1 MANNIEKQLK
11 EISERLEQGVK
22 EIFTSE
28 RYTEYLNTMSK
39 FHNYSFNN
47 TLLITMQKP
56 EATLV
61 AGYQAWQKKF
71 NRHVKRGEK
80 GIQIIAPAPIR
91 EKQEIEKIDPVT
103 KEPVI
108 GDDGQPETEIV
119 EMVIPRFRVTTVFD
133 VSQTEGEP
141 IAELKVPELTGSVQF
156 YDTFMQALQNI
167 SPVPIRMM
175 NVEGDAKGYYHQTE
189 KYIAIKED
197 MSNVQTMKTG
207 VHEVSHALLH
217 DREVMDAEGVLK
229 DQTTKEVEAES
240 IAYIVCN
247 HFGLDTSEYSFTYI
261 ASWCESRDM
270 KALKASMD
278 TIRKTSAEIIGNI
291 EEQMH
296 EIELE
301 RPIRE
306 TFHREDVILHLSGSM
321 GSEYS
326 YNLVENMT
334 AEQLQENV
342 REYVTLLE
350 QDEISED
357 EKPLEEFLEDR
368 GATITVLY
376 ASDGVGENYPIDF
389 FDVAYDADTGIDYF
403 SELTPKEQAEMLV
416 EKAEFPRT
424 IFTEEEKA
432 FVTEYAETFPGQ
444 VERLNDLVWDMRE
457 SYDEAGT
464 NLVHEVIQAARAN
477 FPTTELP
484 KERESTMQY
493 AHRLIEAAE
502 TASHENFTES
512 QRNLIVN
519 FAYKMDDRDEVL
531 GLVNRMLTAN
541 RGDRSEVMRS
551 LVHETEAQMDNFPD
565 GRIGFTEMHEAGIR
579 LEHMYPLEKN
589 RAVELYR
596 EGAEVFILHGNP
608 DNPEQAGQILAE
620 TENAILGHDG
630 IFGITETEWEVH
642 KEREAAIARQEK
654 LQQDSAEKIDET
666 LLLHGE
672 SGRFAIY
679 QMDTGGEHTYQ
690 FMGFESAQKLGYSI
704 DGKDY
709 RMVYAA
715 PWTPTITL
723 DDIFERFNINRP
735 NDFHGHSLSVSDVIV
750 INRTAETKAY
760 YVDSFGFEEL
770 PNFVQQRMEIL
781 ENNHTRAYPPV
792 YKGTLAQAME
802 ERDVDAYL
810 DSRKLNID
818 CKKAIEEAI
827 ALKFDGLHLEED
839 AATQVLEQFGEERMT
854 FVMANTL
861 LELSYDGRFSRQNK
875 DWAEHIEIPENINQ
889 GKNLNQD
896 YVIESHPAVL
906 DGFID
911 MARAEIRMQKIE
923 QALDEAEVT
932 ITEDTRGFEADG
944 HAGTWHTVDE
954 RAYAGEKFFFMEHDE
969 YGSDVAGI
977 IVSEHGQLVA
987 EDLWNGYD
995 AGALE
1000 AVSEYL
1006 QENGTTLYDLSE
1018 FPKDSVVT
1026 LRSGQTLTIK
1036 EIQAVQK
1043 DTWEETMAGKN
1054 ESGTDVRFN
1063 FHAVSEVQLPEG
1075 IKLKMPEIHYVDN
1088 FYVMEDVNAEG
1099 VVKVNR
1105 YESLD
1110 EAMQEYLRLP
1120 NHQEKVLGIQNTET
1134 MQESMD
1140 FIRCENGID
1149 RLTHAYEQIGG
1160 WLNPEIYEAVNKM
1173 ENMLDWN
1180 EVQIAYQ
1187 IGKQYF
1193 TIQTAED
1200 GYDYT
1205 FYNEDYQEDDGGI
1218 YDNPTIYVDEAAS
1231 DILEDKGYSL
1241 EDAKVVDYEE
1251 LMADVE
1257 EVQEEQMQRVQLE
1270 KNCPASIF
1278 EGFRREEAMQT
1289 YEGIAMQFTRSK
1301 GYLTIQ
1307 ATEEGYSFI
1316 FYDSN
1321 LHEIQSGDYDN
1332 PDASIQEA
1340 AYEILKNERMDDLE
1354 CVKVDYKEFEEMTI
1368 QHSKELLQEGE
1379 LRATSEIGRD
1389 EVALNGLSRAEVERG
1404 VLYHAQGILED
1415 MGLENE
1421 VELLAARVYGSR
1433 SRQDLYREDSDLD
1446 VVLFYKGD
1454 IREDSFFNALN
1465 ESGIAMAGIQ
1475 VDINPIA
1482 EERITLAEYIKESEK
1497 YLDQQEVKKLAVD
1510 LDNFSYDVDTY
1521 EYNDT
1526 VENRE
1531 EQVEKLTEDILNKKT
1546 EAIKDWLLEVSE
1558 ESDID
1563 SDVITARSLLSRLE
1577 DTERLSIFDK
1587 QPEQEQ
1593 PEVTI
1598 SFYVA
1603 ECMEFPVM
1611 GEYHNNLTLEE
1622 AIKIYES
1629 IPAERLHGIKGI
1641 GFDLQ
1646 DGDEDYSGEYEL
1658 MSADRIR
1665 RDLIDMIP
1673 HYKESPLVQKAI
1685 ADMEKY
1691 LDEKHGRVQ
1700 ETEHTAETVIGSG
1713 QKPFAVAADRRAE
1726 QEPVSV
1732 SQSQSQ
1738 KAEPASR
1745 EKGEVKKSVLQS
1757 LKDFQ
1762 ARAKAQEQN
1771 KTTEKSKTHKK
1782 GEVEL

>member
-80 GIQIIAPAPIR
+80 GIQIIAPTPVR
-91 EKQEIEKIDPVT
+91 EKQEIEKIDPDT
-103 KEPVI
+103 QEPII
-108 GDDGQPETEIV
+108 GEDGQPETEVV
-119 EMVIPRFRVTTVFD
+119 EMIIPRFRVATVFD

-141 IAELKVPELTGSVQF
+141 IAELEVPELTGSVQF

-175 NVEGDAKGYYHQTE
+175 NVEGEAKGYYHQTE

-477 FPTTELP
+477 FPTTKLP

-770 PNFVQQRMEIL
+770 PNFIQQRMEIL

-861 LELSYDGRFSRQNK
+861 RELSYDGRFSRQNK

-911 MARAEIRMQKIE
+911 MARVEIRMQKIE
-923 QALDEAEVT
+923 QAIGENEVT
-932 ITEDTRGFEADG
+932 ITAETRGYEAEE
-944 HAGTWHTVDE
+944 HNGTWHTVDE
-954 RAYAGEKFFFMEHDE
+954 REYAGEKFFLMEHDE
-969 YGSDVAGI
+969 FGSDVAGI
-977 IVSEHGQLVA
+977 IVAENGQLVA
-987 EDLWNGYD
+987 EDLWDGFD

-1018 FPKDSVVT
+1018 FPKDSAVT
-1026 LRSGQTLTIK
+1026 LRSGQILTIE

-1043 DTWEETMAGKN
+1043 DTWEETIVGKN

-1075 IKLKMPEIHYVDN
+1075 IKLKMPEIHYIDN
-1088 FYVMEDVNAEG
+1088 FYVMEDVNSEG

-1160 WLNPEIYEAVNKM
+1160 WLNPEIYDAVNKM

-1187 IGKQYF
+1187 VGKQYF

-1241 EDAKVVDYEE
+1241 EEARVVNYED

-1257 EVQEEQMQRVQLE
+1257 EVQEEQMQRIQLE
-1270 KNCPASIF
+1270 KNCQASIF
-1278 EGFRREEAMQT
+1278 EGFRREEALQT

-1316 FYDSN
+1316 FYDSD
-1321 LHEIQSGDYDN
+1321 LHEIQGGDYDN
-1332 PDASIQEA
+1332 PDVSIQKA
-1340 AYEILKNERMDDLE
+1340 AYEILKSERMDDME
-1354 CVKVDYKEFEEMTI
+1354 CIKVDYKEFEAMTI
-1368 QHSKELLQEGE
+1368 QHSKNLLQAGE

-1421 VELLAARVYGSR
+1421 VELLAARVHGSR
-1433 SRQDLYREDSDLD
+1433 SREELYRDDSDLD
-1446 VVLFYKGD
+1446 VVLSYRGN
-1454 IREDSFFNALN
+1454 IREDSFFNELN
-1465 ESGIAMAGIQ
+1465 AHGMAMAGIK
-1475 VDINPIA
+1475 VDINPIV
-1482 EERITLAEYIKESEK
+1482 EERITLAEYMKESEA
-1497 YLDQQEVKKLAVD
+1497 YLDQKEIEKLAAD
-1510 LDNFSYDVDTY
+1510 LDNFSYEYDTY
-1521 EYNDT
+1521 EYKDT

-1531 EQVEKLTEDILNKKT
+1531 EQVEKITEDILNKKT
-1546 EAIKDWLLEVSE
+1546 GCLKDWLVEVSE

-1577 DTERLSIFDK
+1577 NAETLSIFTR
-1587 QPEQEQ
+1587 QPEQEK
-1593 PEVTI
+1593 PEATI
-1598 SFYVA
+1598 TFYVA

-1629 IPAERLHGIKGI
+1629 IPADRLHGGKGI

-1658 MSADRIR
+1658 MCWDRVDR
-1665 RDLIDMIP
+1665 ELIDMIP

-1685 ADMEKY
+1685 NDMEKY
-1691 LDEKHGRVQ
+1691 LNEKHGKVQ
-1700 ETEHTAETVIGSG
+1700 E
-1713 QKPFAVAADRRAE
+1713 AE
-1726 QEPVSV
+1726 QAVEVKQEVPEAPVKKESVSVEPNQTQKKEPV
-1732 SQSQSQ
+1732 
-1738 KAEPASR
+1738 KG
-1745 EKGEVKKSVLQS
+1745 EKGELKKSVLQS
-1757 LKDFQ
+1757 LKEFQ
-1762 ARAKAQEQN
+1762 ARAKAQEQKN
-1771 KTTEKSKTHKK
+1771 KEAEKPKAHKK
-1782 GEVEL
+1782 GDVEL

>member
-1 MANNIEKQLK
+1 
-11 EISERLEQGVK
+11 
-22 EIFTSE
+22 
-28 RYTEYLNTMSK
+28 
-39 FHNYSFNN
+39 
-47 TLLITMQKP
+47 
-56 EATLV
+56 
-61 AGYQAWQKKF
+61 
-71 NRHVKRGEK
+71 
-80 GIQIIAPAPIR
+80 
-91 EKQEIEKIDPVT
+91 
-103 KEPVI
+103 
-108 GDDGQPETEIV
+108 
-119 EMVIPRFRVTTVFD
+119 
-133 VSQTEGEP
+133 
-141 IAELKVPELTGSVQF
+141 
-156 YDTFMQALQNI
+156 
-167 SPVPIRMM
+167 
-175 NVEGDAKGYYHQTE
+175 
-189 KYIAIKED
+189 
-197 MSNVQTMKTG
+197 
-207 VHEVSHALLH
+207 
-217 DREVMDAEGVLK
+217 
-229 DQTTKEVEAES
+229 
-240 IAYIVCN
+240 
-247 HFGLDTSEYSFTYI
+247 
-261 ASWCESRDM
+261 M
-270 KALKASMD
+270 KALRASMD

-291 EEQMH
+291 ETQMH

-306 TFHREDVILHLSGSM
+306 TFRREDVILHLSGSM

-326 YNLVENMT
+326 YDLVENMT

-342 REYVTLLE
+342 REYVGLLE
-350 QDEISED
+350 QEEISED

-368 GATITVLY
+368 GATITPLY

-389 FDVAYDADTGIDYF
+389 FDVEYDADTGITHF

-416 EKAEFPRT
+416 EKAEFPKT

-444 VERLNDLVWDMRE
+444 VERLKDLVWDMRE

-484 KERESTMQY
+484 EEKESTMQY
-493 AHRLIEAAE
+493 AHRMIEAAE

-512 QRNLIVN
+512 QKNLIVN
-519 FAYKMDDRDEVL
+519 FAYKMDDRNEVL
-531 GLVNRMLTAN
+531 GLVNRMITAN

-551 LVHETEAQMDNFPD
+551 LVHETEAQIDNFPD
-565 GRIGFTEMHEAGIR
+565 GMIGFTEMHEAGIR

-642 KEREAAIARQEK
+642 KEREAVAARLEK
-654 LQQDSAEKIDET
+654 REQDSAEKIDET
-666 LLLHGE
+666 LLLRGE

-690 FMGFESAQKLGYSI
+690 FMGFESAKELGYSI
-704 DGKDY
+704 KGKDY
-709 RMVYAA
+709 KMVYVA
-715 PWTPTITL
+715 PWLPTITL
-723 DDIFERFNINRP
+723 NDIFERFNINRP

-770 PNFVQQRMEIL
+770 PDFVQQRMEML

-818 CKKAIEEAI
+818 CKKAIKEAI

-839 AATQVLEQFGEERMT
+839 AARQVLEQFGEERMT

-861 LELSYDGRFSRQNK
+861 RELSYDGRFSRQNK
-875 DWAEHIEIPENINQ
+875 DWAEHIEVPENISR
-889 GKNLNQD
+889 GRNLNLD

-911 MARAEIRMQKIE
+911 RARAEIRMQRIE
-923 QALDEAEVT
+923 QAIGENEVT
-932 ITEDTRGFEADG
+932 ITTETRGYEAEG
-944 HAGTWHTVDE
+944 HNGTWHTVDE
-954 RAYAGEKFFFMEHDE
+954 KEYAGEKFFLMEHDE
-969 YGSDVAGI
+969 FGSDVAGI
-977 IVSEHGQLVA
+977 IVAENGQLVA
-987 EDLWNGYD
+987 ENLWNGFD

-1006 QENGTTLYDLSE
+1006 QENGTTLYDLTE

-1026 LRSGQTLTIK
+1026 LRSGQLLTIE

-1054 ESGTDVRFN
+1054 ESGTNVRFN

-1099 VVKVNR
+1099 VVKVKR

-1120 NHQEKVLGIQNTET
+1120 NHQKKVLGIQNTET

-1257 EVQEEQMQRVQLE
+1257 EVQEEQMQRIQLE
-1270 KNCPASIF
+1270 KNYPASIF

-1316 FYDSN
+1316 FYDSD

-1340 AYEILKNERMDDLE
+1340 AYEILKSERMDDLE

-1368 QHSKELLQEGE
+1368 QHSKDLLQEGE
-1379 LRATSEIGRD
+1379 LRATSEIGRN
-1389 EVALNGLSRAEVERG
+1389 ELALNSLSRAEVERG
-1404 VLYHAQGILED
+1404 VLYHAQSVLED
-1415 MGLENE
+1415 MGMEQE

-1446 VVLFYKGD
+1446 VVLSYRGN
-1454 IREDSFFNALN
+1454 IREDSFFNELN
-1465 ESGIAMAGIQ
+1465 AHGIAMAGIK

-1482 EERITLAEYIKESEK
+1482 EERITLAEYMKEADV
-1497 YLDQQEVKKLAVD
+1497 YLDQQEIKKLAVD
-1510 LDNFSYDVDTY
+1510 LDNFSYEYDTY
-1521 EYNDT
+1521 EYKDT

-1531 EQVEKLTEDILNKKT
+1531 EQVEKITEDILNKKT
-1546 EAIKDWLLEVSE
+1546 GCLKDWLVEVSE

-1577 DTERLSIFDK
+1577 DAERFSIFDK

-1593 PEVTI
+1593 PEATI

-1685 ADMEKY
+1685 TDMEKY

-1700 ETEHTAETVIGSG
+1700 ETEHAAETAIGSE
-1713 QKPFAVAADRRAE
+1713 QKPSAVAADRRSE

-1732 SQSQSQ
+1732 SQSQPQ
-1738 KAEPASR
+1738 KVELVSR
-1745 EKGEVKKSVLQS
+1745 AKGEVKKSVLQS

-1771 KTTEKSKTHKK
+1771 KATEKSKAHKK

>member
-22 EIFTSE
+22 EIFTSA

-80 GIQIIAPAPIR
+80 GIQIIAPTPVR
-91 EKQEIEKIDPVT
+91 EKQEIEKIDPDT
-103 KEPVI
+103 QEPII
-108 GDDGQPETEIV
+108 GEDGQPETEVV
-119 EMVIPRFRVTTVFD
+119 EMIIPRFRVATVFD

-141 IAELKVPELTGSVQF
+141 IAELEVPELTGSVQF
-156 YDTFMQALQNI
+156 YDTFMQALQSI

-207 VHEVSHALLH
+207 IHEVSHALLH

-247 HFGLDTSEYSFTYI
+247 HFGMDTSEYSFTYI

-296 EIELE
+296 EIEIE

-306 TFHREDVILHLSGSM
+306 TFHREDVILQLSGSM
-321 GSEYS
+321 GSEYA
-326 YNLVENMT
+326 YDLVENMT
-334 AEQLQENV
+334 AEQLRENV
-342 REYVTLLE
+342 MEYVTLLE
-350 QDEISED
+350 QEELSED
-357 EKPLEEFLEDR
+357 EKSLEEFLEDR

-376 ASDGVGENYPIDF
+376 ASDGVGENYPIHF
-389 FDVAYDADTGIDYF
+389 FDVAYDADTGIAYF

-457 SYDEAGT
+457 SYEEAGA

-484 KERESTMQY
+484 EERESTMQY

-579 LEHMYPLEKN
+579 LDHMYPLEKN

-596 EGAEVFILHGNP
+596 EGAEVFILYGNP
-608 DNPEQAGQILAE
+608 DHPERAGQILAE

-642 KEREAAIARQEK
+642 KEREAAAARQEK
-654 LQQDSAEKIDET
+654 LEQDSAEKIDET

-672 SGRFAIY
+672 SRRFAIY
-679 QMDTGGEHTYQ
+679 QMDSGDEHTYQ
-690 FMGFESAQKLGYSI
+690 FMGIESAKSLGYTI

-715 PWTPTITL
+715 PWMPTITL
-723 DDIFERFNINRP
+723 DNIFERFNIDRP
-735 NDFHGHSLSVSDVIV
+735 EDFRGHSLSVSDVIV

-770 PNFVQQRMEIL
+770 PEFVQQRMNML
-781 ENNHTRAYPPV
+781 EHNSVRAYPPV
-792 YKGTLAQAME
+792 YKGTLEQAMG

-810 DSRKLNID
+810 DSRKLNLD

-827 ALKFDGLHLEED
+827 RENFDGLHLKQD
-839 AATQVLEQFGEERMT
+839 AAKEVVERFGEERMN
-854 FVMANTL
+854 FVMANTIR
-861 LELSYDGRFSRQNK
+861 ELSHDGRLSRQNK
-875 DWAEHIEIPENINQ
+875 DWAEHIEVPENISR
-889 GKNLNQD
+889 GRNLNLD

-911 MARAEIRMQKIE
+911 MARAEIRMQRIE
-923 QALDEAEVT
+923 QAIGENEVT
-932 ITEDTRGFEADG
+932 ITAETRGYEAEG
-944 HAGTWHTVDE
+944 HNGTWHTVDE
-954 RAYAGEKFFFMEHDE
+954 KEYAGENFFLMEHDE
-969 YGSDVAGI
+969 FGANVAGI
-977 IVSEHGQLVA
+977 IVAENGQLVA
-987 EDLWNGYD
+987 EDLWNGFD

-1105 YESLD
+1105 YKSLD

-1149 RLTHAYEQIGG
+1149 QLTHAYKQIGG

-1241 EDAKVVDYEE
+1241 ENAKVVDYEN

-1257 EVQEEQMQRVQLE
+1257 EVQEEQMQRIQLE

-1278 EGFRREEAMQT
+1278 EGFRREEALQT
-1289 YEGIAMQFTRSK
+1289 YEGIALQFTRSK

-1316 FYDSN
+1316 FYDSD
-1321 LHEIQSGDYDN
+1321 LHEIQGGDYDN

-1340 AYEILKNERMDDLE
+1340 AYEILKSERMDDME

-1368 QHSKELLQEGE
+1368 QHSKDLLQEGE
-1379 LRATSEIGRD
+1379 LRVTSEIGRN
-1389 EVALNGLSRAEVERG
+1389 ELALNSLSMAEVERG
-1404 VLYHAQGILED
+1404 VLYHAQAVLED
-1415 MGLENE
+1415 MGMEQE

-1446 VVLFYKGD
+1446 VVLSYRGN
-1454 IREDSFFNALN
+1454 IREDSFFNELN
-1465 ESGIAMAGIQ
+1465 AHGIAMAGIK

-1482 EERITLAEYIKESEK
+1482 EERITLAEYMKEADA
-1497 YLDQQEVKKLAVD
+1497 YLDQQEIKKLAVD
-1510 LDNFSYDVDTY
+1510 LDNFSYEYDAY
-1521 EYNDT
+1521 EYKDT

-1531 EQVEKLTEDILNKKT
+1531 EQVEKITEDILNKKT
-1546 EAIKDWLLEVSE
+1546 ECLKDWLVEVSE

-1577 DTERLSIFDK
+1577 DAERFSIFDK

-1593 PEVTI
+1593 PEATI

-1611 GEYHNNLTLEE
+1611 GEYHNHLTLEE

-1629 IPAERLHGIKGI
+1629 IPSERLHGIKGI

-1646 DGDEDYSGEYEL
+1646 DGDEDYSGEYGL
-1658 MSADRIR
+1658 MSGDRID

-1685 ADMEKY
+1685 NDMEKY
-1691 LDEKHGRVQ
+1691 LNEKHGKVQ
-1700 ETEHTAETVIGSG
+1700 E
-1713 QKPFAVAADRRAE
+1713 AE
-1726 QEPVSV
+1726 QTVEVKQEVSETPVKKESISVEPNRE
-1732 SQSQSQ
+1732 QN
-1738 KAEPASR
+1738 KELAKG
-1745 EKGEVKKSVLQS
+1745 EKGELKKSVLQS
-1757 LKDFQ
+1757 LKEFQ
-1762 ARAKAQEQN
+1762 ARAKAQEQ
-1771 KTTEKSKTHKK
+1771 KEMATGKSKARKK
-1782 GEVEL
+1782 GDVEI

>member
-1 MANNIEKQLK
+1 MANNNIEKQLK

-28 RYTEYLNTMSK
+28 RYTEYLDTMSK

-108 GDDGQPETEIV
+108 GEDGQPETEIV
-119 EMVIPRFRVTTVFD
+119 EMVIPRFRVITVFD

-141 IAELKVPELTGSVQF
+141 IADLDVPELTGSVQF

-175 NVEGDAKGYYHQTE
+175 NVEGEAKGYYHQTE
-189 KYIAIKED
+189 KYIAIQED

-229 DQTTKEVEAES
+229 DRTTKEVEAES

-261 ASWCESRDM
+261 ASWCESKDM
-270 KALKASMD
+270 KALRASMD

-291 EEQMH
+291 ETQMH

-326 YNLVENMT
+326 YDLVENMT
-334 AEQLQENV
+334 VEQLQENI
-342 REYVTLLE
+342 REYVSLLE
-350 QDEISED
+350 QEEISED
-357 EKPLEEFLEDR
+357 GKSLEEFLEDR
-368 GATITVLY
+368 GATITPLY

-389 FDVAYDADTGIDYF
+389 FDVEYDADTGITYF

-416 EKAEFPRT
+416 EKAEFPRM

-477 FPTTELP
+477 FPTTELSEE
-484 KERESTMQY
+484 KESTMQY
-493 AHRLIEAAE
+493 AHRMIEAAE

-519 FAYKMDDRDEVL
+519 FAYKMDDRNEVL
-531 GLVNRMLTAN
+531 GLVNRMITAN

-551 LVHETEAQMDNFPD
+551 LVHETEAQIDNFPD
-565 GRIGFTEMHEAGIR
+565 GMIGFTEMHEAGIR

-608 DNPEQAGQILAE
+608 DYPEQAEQILAE

-642 KEREAAIARQEK
+642 KEREATAARQEK
-654 LQQDSAEKIDET
+654 WELDSTEKINET
-666 LLLHGE
+666 LLFHGE

-690 FMGFESAQKLGYSI
+690 FMGFESAQELGYTI
-704 DGKDY
+704 EGKDY
-709 RMVYAA
+709 KMVYTGSWV
-715 PWTPTITL
+715 PMITL
-723 DDIFERFNINRP
+723 DNIFERFNIDRP
-735 NDFHGHSLSVSDVIV
+735 DDFHGHSLSVSDVV
-750 INRTAETKAY
+750 VTKQAEEIKAY
-760 YVDSFGFEEL
+760 YVDSFGFQEL
-770 PNFVQQRMEIL
+770 PDFVQQRMEIL
-781 ENNHTRAYPPV
+781 ENNHIRAYPPV
-792 YKGTLAQAME
+792 YKGAFTQASAE
-802 ERDVDAYL
+802 NNLDAYI
-810 DSRKLNID
+810 DSRKLNMD

-827 ALKFDGLHLEED
+827 ARNFDGMHLKED
-839 AATQVLEQFGEERMT
+839 AAKEVLERFGEERMT
-854 FVMANTL
+854 VVMANTL
-861 LELSYDGRFSRQNK
+861 QKFSYDGRFSRQNR
-875 DWAEHIEIPENINQ
+875 DWAEQIELPKSMNMARNMNQ
-889 GKNLNQD
+889 K

-906 DGFID
+906 NGFID
-911 MARAEIRMQKIE
+911 IARAEIRMQKIE

-932 ITEDTRGFEADG
+932 ITADTRGFEADG
-944 HAGTWHTVDE
+944 HDGTWHTVDE
-954 RAYAGEKFFFMEHDE
+954 KEYAGEKFFFMEHDE

-1000 AVSEYL
+1000 AISEYL
-1006 QENGTTLYDLSE
+1006 QEKGI
-1018 FPKDSVVT
+1018 SV
-1026 LRSGQTLTIK
+1026 
-1036 EIQAVQK
+1036 
-1043 DTWEETMAGKN
+1043 EE
-1054 ESGTDVRFN
+1054 
-1063 FHAVSEVQLPEG
+1063 L
-1075 IKLKMPEIHYVDN
+1075 MPELEPDELAYKID
-1088 FYVMEDVNAEG
+1088 D
-1099 VVKVNR
+1099 R
-1105 YESLD
+1105 YF
-1110 EAMQEYLRLP
+1110 A
-1120 NHQEKVLGIQNTET
+1120 IQRTE
-1134 MQESMD
+1134 E
-1140 FIRCENGID
+1140 
-1149 RLTHAYEQIGG
+1149 
-1160 WLNPEIYEAVNKM
+1160 
-1173 ENMLDWN
+1173 
-1180 EVQIAYQ
+1180 
-1187 IGKQYF
+1187 
-1193 TIQTAED
+1193 

-1205 FYNEDYQEDDGGI
+1205 FYALDYDEIDGGA
-1218 YDNPTIYVDEAAS
+1218 YNNPDISMRQAME
-1231 DILEDKGYSL
+1231 DILEDEDMSL
-1241 EDAKVVDYEE
+1241 ENAVPVDYED
-1251 LMADVE
+1251 LMAEVE
-1257 EVQEEQMQRVQLE
+1257 EAGERQMQLAQLL
-1270 KNCPASIF
+1270 KNCPPSIF
-1278 EGFRREEAMQT
+1278 EDYDRERAVDT
-1289 YEGIAMQFTRSK
+1289 CEGIAMQFTKSK
-1301 GYLTIQ
+1301 GYLTVQ
-1307 ATEEGYSFI
+1307 ATEEGYFYI
-1316 FYDSN
+1316 FYDSD
-1321 LHEIQSGDYDN
+1321 LHEIHSNDYDD
-1332 PDASIQEA
+1332 PKVSVQKAT
-1340 AYEILKNERMDDLE
+1340 YEILKSERMDDME
-1354 CVKVDYKEFEEMTI
+1354 CIKVDYKEFEAMTI
-1368 QHSKELLQEGE
+1368 QHSKDLLQAGE

-1421 VELLAARVYGSR
+1421 VELLAARVHGSR
-1433 SRQDLYREDSDLD
+1433 SREELYRDDSDLD
-1446 VVLFYKGD
+1446 VVLSYRGN
-1454 IREDSFFNALN
+1454 IREDSFFNELN
-1465 ESGIAMAGIQ
+1465 AHGMAMAGIK

-1482 EERITLAEYIKESEK
+1482 EERITLAEYMKESEA
-1497 YLDQQEVKKLAVD
+1497 YLDQKEIEKLAVD
-1510 LDNFSYDVDTY
+1510 LDNFSYEYDPY
-1521 EYNDT
+1521 EYKDT
-1526 VENRE
+1526 VEDRE
-1531 EQVEKLTEDILNKKT
+1531 EQVGKITEDILNQKT
-1546 EAIKDWLLEVSE
+1546 ECLKDWLVEVSE

-1577 DTERLSIFDK
+1577 NAETLSIFTR

-1593 PEVTI
+1593 PEATI
-1598 SFYVA
+1598 TFYVA

-1629 IPAERLHGIKGI
+1629 IPAERMHGGKGI

-1658 MSADRIR
+1658 MCWDRVDR
-1665 RDLIDMIP
+1665 ELIDMIP
-1673 HYKESPLVQKAI
+1673 HYRESPLVQKAI
-1685 ADMEKY
+1685 NDMEKY
-1691 LDEKHGRVQ
+1691 LNEKHGKVQ
-1700 ETEHTAETVIGSG
+1700 E
-1713 QKPFAVAADRRAE
+1713 AE
-1726 QEPVSV
+1726 QTVEVKQEVSEVTVKKESVSV
-1732 SQSQSQ
+1732 EPNQTQ
-1738 KAEPASR
+1738 KKEPAKG

-1762 ARAKAQEQN
+1762 ARAKAQEQKN
-1771 KTTEKSKTHKK
+1771 KEAEKSKAHKK
-1782 GEVEL
+1782 GDVEL

>member
-1 MANNIEKQLK
+1 MENN
-11 EISERLEQGVK
+11 
-22 EIFTSE
+22 
-28 RYTEYLNTMSK
+28 
-39 FHNYSFNN
+39 
-47 TLLITMQKP
+47 
-56 EATLV
+56 
-61 AGYQAWQKKF
+61 
-71 NRHVKRGEK
+71 
-80 GIQIIAPAPIR
+80 
-91 EKQEIEKIDPVT
+91 
-103 KEPVI
+103 
-108 GDDGQPETEIV
+108 
-119 EMVIPRFRVTTVFD
+119 
-133 VSQTEGEP
+133 
-141 IAELKVPELTGSVQF
+141 
-156 YDTFMQALQNI
+156 
-167 SPVPIRMM
+167 
-175 NVEGDAKGYYHQTE
+175 
-189 KYIAIKED
+189 
-197 MSNVQTMKTG
+197 
-207 VHEVSHALLH
+207 
-217 DREVMDAEGVLK
+217 LK
-229 DQTTKEVEAES
+229 DQHYKNMGIMLQMDTLAFEAES

-444 VERLNDLVWDMRE
+444 IERLNDLVWDMRE

-519 FAYKMDDRDEVL
+519 FAYRMDDRDEVL

-802 ERDVDAYL
+802 EWDVDAYL

-861 LELSYDGRFSRQNK
+861 RELSYDGRFSRQNK

-1140 FIRCENGID
+1140 FIRCKNGID
-1149 RLTHAYEQIGG
+1149 QLTHAYEQIGG
-1160 WLNPEIYEAVNKM
+1160 WLNLEIYEAVNKM

-1187 IGKQYF
+1187 VGKQYF

-1316 FYDSN
+1316 FYDSD

-1421 VELLAARVYGSR
+1421 VELLAARVHGSR
-1433 SRQDLYREDSDLD
+1433 SREELYRDDSDLD
-1446 VVLFYKGD
+1446 VVISYRGN
-1454 IREDSFFNALN
+1454 IREDSFFNELN
-1465 ESGIAMAGIQ
+1465 AHGIAMAGIK

-1482 EERITLAEYIKESEK
+1482 EERITLAEYMKESEA
-1497 YLDQQEVKKLAVD
+1497 YLDQKEIEKLAVD
-1510 LDNFSYDVDTY
+1510 LDNFSYEYDTY
-1521 EYNDT
+1521 EYKDT

-1531 EQVEKLTEDILNKKT
+1531 EQVEKITEDILNKKT
-1546 EAIKDWLLEVSE
+1546 GCLKDWLVEVSE

-1577 DTERLSIFDK
+1577 NTENFSIFTR

-1593 PEVTI
+1593 PEATI
-1598 SFYVA
+1598 TFYVA

-1629 IPAERLHGIKGI
+1629 IPAERMHGIKGI

-1646 DGDEDYSGEYEL
+1646 DGDEDYSGEYGL
-1658 MSADRIR
+1658 MSGDRIDK
-1665 RDLIDMIP
+1665 DLIDMIP

-1685 ADMEKY
+1685 NDMEKY
-1691 LDEKHGRVQ
+1691 LNEKHGKVQ
-1700 ETEHTAETVIGSG
+1700 E
-1713 QKPFAVAADRRAE
+1713 AE
-1726 QEPVSV
+1726 QTVEVKQEVSETPVKKESVSV
-1732 SQSQSQ
+1732 EPNREQN
-1738 KAEPASR
+1738 KEPAKGG
-1745 EKGEVKKSVLQS
+1745 KGELKKSVLQS
-1757 LKDFQ
+1757 LKEFQ
-1762 ARAKAQEQN
+1762 ARAKAQEQ
-1771 KTTEKSKTHKK
+1771 KEMATEKSKAHEK
-1782 GEVEL
+1782 GDVEL

>member
-11 EISERLEQGVK
+11 EISERMEQGVK

-141 IAELKVPELTGSVQF
+141 IVELEVPELTGSVQF
-156 YDTFMQALQNI
+156 YDTFMEALQNI

-175 NVEGDAKGYYHQTE
+175 EIEGEAKGYYHQTE
-189 KYIAIKED
+189 KYIAIQED
-197 MSNVQTMKTG
+197 MSNLQTMKTG

-217 DREVMDAEGVLK
+217 DREVMDAEGILK
-229 DQTTKEVEAES
+229 DRTTKEVEAES

-261 ASWCESRDM
+261 ASWCESKDM
-270 KALKASMD
+270 KALRASMD
-278 TIRKTSAEIIGNI
+278 TIRKTSAEVIENI
-291 EEQMH
+291 ETQMH
-296 EIELE
+296 ELEME
-301 RPIRE
+301 RPVRD
-306 TFHREDVILHLSGSM
+306 TFHKEDLILHLSGSM
-321 GSEYS
+321 GSEFTYD
-326 YNLVENMT
+326 LIENMSR
-334 AEQLQENV
+334 EQLEQNV
-342 REYVTLLE
+342 GEYVRLLE
-350 QDEISED
+350 SGEIEEN
-357 EKPLEEFLEDR
+357 EKPLESFLEEK
-368 GATITVLY
+368 GAAVTPLY
-376 ASDGVGENYPIDF
+376 DSSGHGENYPIDF
-389 FDVAYDADTGIDYF
+389 YDVEYDADTGVTYF
-403 SELTPKEQAEMLV
+403 SDLSPKDQAEMLV
-416 EKAEFPRT
+416 HKAEFPRN
-424 IFTEEEKA
+424 IFSENEKA
-432 FVTEYAETFPGQ
+432 FVNEYAETFPGQ

-457 SYDEAGT
+457 SYDEAGSK
-464 NLVHEVIQAARAN
+464 LVYEVIQAARAN
-477 FPTTELP
+477 FPAKESEITE
-484 KERESTMQY
+484 ETAMQY
-493 AHRLIEAAE
+493 AHRLIETAEAAN
-502 TASHENFTES
+502 TGDFTDS

-519 FAYKMDDRDEVL
+519 FAYKMDDKDEVL
-531 GLVNRMLTAN
+531 GLVNRMMTAI
-541 RGDRSEVMRS
+541 RRPGSEYTRS
-551 LVHETEAQMDNFPD
+551 LMNEIQAQIDNFPD
-565 GRIGFTEMHEAGIR
+565 GMIGFTEMHEAGIQ
-579 LEHMYPLEKN
+579 LDHMLPLTKD
-589 RAVELYR
+589 RAYELYR
-596 EGAEVFILHGNP
+596 GGAEIYILHGNP
-608 DNPEQAGQILAE
+608 ENPQRAEQMLVE
-620 TENAILGHDG
+620 TESEILGYDG
-630 IFGITETEWEVH
+630 IFGITETEWEVQ
-642 KEREAAIARQEK
+642 KEREISATKQEA
-654 LQQDSAEKIDET
+654 LEQQSAEKIDET

-679 QMDTGGEHTYQ
+679 QMDTGDEHTYQ
-690 FMGFESAQKLGYSI
+690 FMGMESAKSLGYTI

-715 PWTPTITL
+715 PWMPTITL
-723 DDIFERFNINRP
+723 DNIFERFNIDRP
-735 NDFHGHSLSVSDVIV
+735 EDFRGHSLSVSDVIV
-750 INRTAETKAY
+750 INRGAEITAY
-760 YVDSFGFEEL
+760 YVDSFGFQEL
-770 PNFVQQRMEIL
+770 PEFVQQRMNML
-781 ENNHTRAYPPV
+781 EHNSVRAYPPV
-792 YKGTLAQAME
+792 YKGTLEQAMG

-810 DSRKLNID
+810 DSRKLNLD

-827 ALKFDGLHLEED
+827 RENFDGLHLKQD
-839 AATQVLEQFGEERMT
+839 AAKEVVERFGEERMN
-854 FVMANTL
+854 FVMANTIR
-861 LELSYDGRFSRQNK
+861 ELSYDGRFSRQNR
-875 DWAEHIEIPENINQ
+875 DWAEHIEVPENISR
-889 GKNLNQD
+889 GRNLNLD

-911 MARAEIRMQKIE
+911 MARAEIRMQRIE
-923 QALDEAEVT
+923 QAIGENEVT
-932 ITEDTRGFEADG
+932 ITTETRGYEAEG
-944 HAGTWHTVDE
+944 HNGTWHTVDE
-954 RAYAGEKFFFMEHDE
+954 KEYAGEKFFLMEHDE
-969 YGSDVAGI
+969 FGSDVAGI
-977 IVSEHGQLVA
+977 IVAENGQLVA
-987 EDLWNGYD
+987 EDLWNGFD

-1006 QENGTTLYDLSE
+1006 QEKGI
-1018 FPKDSVVT
+1018 SVEN
-1026 LRSGQTLTIK
+1026 LI
-1036 EIQAVQK
+1036 
-1043 DTWEETMAGKN
+1043 
-1054 ESGTDVRFN
+1054 
-1063 FHAVSEVQLPEG
+1063 
-1075 IKLKMPEIHYVDN
+1075 PEIEPNELAYKIDDKYFAIQKVD
-1088 FYVMEDVNAEG
+1088 E
-1099 VVKVNR
+1099 
-1105 YESLD
+1105 
-1110 EAMQEYLRLP
+1110 
-1120 NHQEKVLGIQNTET
+1120 
-1134 MQESMD
+1134 
-1140 FIRCENGID
+1140 
-1149 RLTHAYEQIGG
+1149 
-1160 WLNPEIYEAVNKM
+1160 
-1173 ENMLDWN
+1173 
-1180 EVQIAYQ
+1180 
-1187 IGKQYF
+1187 
-1193 TIQTAED
+1193 

-1205 FYNEDYQEDDGGI
+1205 FYTLDFDEIDGGV
-1218 YDNPTIYVDEAAS
+1218 YDNPDISMQQAVEE
-1231 DILEDKGYSL
+1231 ILEEEDISL
-1241 EDAKVVDYEE
+1241 ENAVPFDYED

-1257 EVQEEQMQRVQLE
+1257 EVQEEQMQRMQLE
-1270 KNCPASIF
+1270 KNCPANIF
-1278 EGFRREEAMQT
+1278 EGLHREEALQT

-1316 FYDSN
+1316 FYDSD
-1321 LHEIQSGDYDN
+1321 LHEIQGGDYDN

-1340 AYEILKNERMDDLE
+1340 AYEILKSERMDDME

-1368 QHSKELLQEGE
+1368 QHSKDLLQEGE
-1379 LRATSEIGRD
+1379 LRATSEIGRN
-1389 EVALNGLSRAEVERG
+1389 ELALNSLSRAEVERG
-1404 VLYHAQGILED
+1404 VLYHAQAILED
-1415 MGLENE
+1415 MGMEQE

-1446 VVLFYKGD
+1446 VVLSYKGD

-1465 ESGIAMAGIQ
+1465 ESGIVMAGIR

-1497 YLDQQEVKKLAVD
+1497 YLDQQEIKKLAAD
-1510 LDNFSYDVDTY
+1510 LDGFAYEYDTY
-1521 EYNDT
+1521 EYKDT

-1531 EQVEKLTEDILNKKT
+1531 EQVERLTEDIQNKKT
-1546 EAIKDWLLEVSE
+1546 DSIKDWLLGVSE

-1563 SDVITARSLLSRLE
+1563 SNVITARSLLSRLE

-1593 PEVTI
+1593 QEATI

-1622 AIKIYES
+1622 AIKIYEG
-1629 IPAERLHGIKGI
+1629 IPAERMHGIKGI

-1658 MSADRIR
+1658 MSADRID

-1673 HYKESPLVQKAI
+1673 YYKESPLVQKAI

-1713 QKPFAVAADRRAE
+1713 QKTSEVSTGRISE
-1726 QEPVSV
+1726 QEPASV
-1732 SQSQSQ
+1732 NQSQPQ

-1745 EKGEVKKSVLQS
+1745 AKGEVKKSVLQS

-1762 ARAKAQEQN
+1762 ARSKAQEQN

>member
-108 GDDGQPETEIV
+108 GEDGQPETEIV

-141 IAELKVPELTGSVQF
+141 IADLDVPELTGSVQF

-175 NVEGDAKGYYHQTE
+175 NVEGEAKGYYHQTE
-189 KYIAIKED
+189 KYIAIQEE

-229 DQTTKEVEAES
+229 DRTTKEVEAES

-261 ASWCESRDM
+261 ASWCESKDM
-270 KALKASMD
+270 KALRVSMD

-291 EEQMH
+291 ETQMH

-306 TFHREDVILHLSGSM
+306 AFRREDVILHLSGSM

-326 YNLVENMT
+326 YDLVENMT

-342 REYVTLLE
+342 REYVRLLE
-350 QDEISED
+350 QEEISED

-368 GATITVLY
+368 GAVITPLY

-389 FDVAYDADTGIDYF
+389 FDVEYDADTGITYF

-477 FPTTELP
+477 FPTPELP
-484 KERESTMQY
+484 EEKESTMQY
-493 AHRLIEAAE
+493 AHRMIEAAE

-531 GLVNRMLTAN
+531 GLVNRMITAN

-551 LVHETEAQMDNFPD
+551 LVHETEAQIDNFPD
-565 GRIGFTEMHEAGIR
+565 GMIGFTEMHEAGIR

-608 DNPEQAGQILAE
+608 DNPGQAGRILAE

-630 IFGITETEWEVH
+630 IFGITEAEWEIH
-642 KEREAAIARQEK
+642 KEREASAARQEK
-654 LQQDSAEKIDET
+654 LEQDSAEKIDEI
-666 LLLHGE
+666 LLLRGE

-690 FMGFESAQKLGYSI
+690 FMGFESAKELGYSI
-704 DGKDY
+704 EGKDY
-709 RMVYAA
+709 KMVYVA
-715 PWTPTITL
+715 PWLPTITL
-723 DDIFERFNINRP
+723 NDIFERFNINRP
-735 NDFHGHSLSVSDVIV
+735 DDFHGHSLSVSDVIV
-750 INRTAETKAY
+750 INRTTETKAF

-770 PNFVQQRMEIL
+770 PDFVQQRMEIL

-810 DSRKLNID
+810 DSRKFNID

-827 ALKFDGLHLEED
+827 ALNFDGLHLKED
-839 AATQVLEQFGEERMT
+839 AARQVLEQFGEERMT

-861 LELSYDGRFSRQNK
+861 RELSYDGRFSRQNK

-932 ITEDTRGFEADG
+932 ITADTRGFEADG
-944 HAGTWHTVDE
+944 HDGTWHTVDE
-954 RAYAGEKFFFMEHDE
+954 KEYAGEKFFFMEHDE

-977 IVSEHGQLVA
+977 IVSWKHFLK
-987 EDLWNGYD
+987 
-995 AGALE
+995 
-1000 AVSEYL
+1000 S
-1006 QENGTTLYDLSE
+1006 
-1018 FPKDSVVT
+1018 
-1026 LRSGQTLTIK
+1026 IK
-1036 EIQAVQK
+1036 N
-1043 DTWEETMAGKN
+1043 D
-1054 ESGTDVRFN
+1054 
-1063 FHAVSEVQLPEG
+1063 
-1075 IKLKMPEIHYVDN
+1075 
-1088 FYVMEDVNAEG
+1088 
-1099 VVKVNR
+1099 
-1105 YESLD
+1105 
-1110 EAMQEYLRLP
+1110 
-1120 NHQEKVLGIQNTET
+1120 
-1134 MQESMD
+1134 
-1140 FIRCENGID
+1140 
-1149 RLTHAYEQIGG
+1149 
-1160 WLNPEIYEAVNKM
+1160 
-1173 ENMLDWN
+1173 
-1180 EVQIAYQ
+1180 
-1187 IGKQYF
+1187 
-1193 TIQTAED
+1193 
-1200 GYDYT
+1200 
-1205 FYNEDYQEDDGGI
+1205 
-1218 YDNPTIYVDEAAS
+1218 
-1231 DILEDKGYSL
+1231 
-1241 EDAKVVDYEE
+1241 
-1251 LMADVE
+1251 
-1257 EVQEEQMQRVQLE
+1257 
-1270 KNCPASIF
+1270 
-1278 EGFRREEAMQT
+1278 
-1289 YEGIAMQFTRSK
+1289 
-1301 GYLTIQ
+1301 
-1307 ATEEGYSFI
+1307 
-1316 FYDSN
+1316 
-1321 LHEIQSGDYDN
+1321 
-1332 PDASIQEA
+1332 
-1340 AYEILKNERMDDLE
+1340 MDDLDILFLIVSTDVICLE
-1354 CVKVDYKEFEEMTI
+1354 
-1368 QHSKELLQEGE
+1368 Q
-1379 LRATSEIGRD
+1379 TS
-1389 EVALNGLSRAEVERG
+1389 LF
-1404 VLYHAQGILED
+1404 LYH
-1415 MGLENE
+1415 
-1421 VELLAARVYGSR
+1421 V
-1433 SRQDLYREDSDLD
+1433 DSLGMIHNIEP
-1446 VVLFYKGD
+1446 VAD
-1454 IREDSFFNALN
+1454 I
-1465 ESGIAMAGIQ
+1465 
-1475 VDINPIA
+1475 
-1482 EERITLAEYIKESEK
+1482 
-1497 YLDQQEVKKLAVD
+1497 LAV
-1510 LDNFSYDVDTY
+1510 
-1521 EYNDT
+1521 T
-1526 VENRE
+1526 VYR
-1531 EQVEKLTEDILNKKT
+1531 KL
-1546 EAIKDWLLEVSE
+1546 
-1558 ESDID
+1558 
-1563 SDVITARSLLSRLE
+1563 
-1577 DTERLSIFDK
+1577 
-1587 QPEQEQ
+1587 
-1593 PEVTI
+1593 
-1598 SFYVA
+1598 
-1603 ECMEFPVM
+1603 
-1611 GEYHNNLTLEE
+1611 LTLECIVDDQRDQFLRKLVRSVVVTAVCDICRE
-1622 AIKIYES
+1622 FV
-1629 IPAERLHGIKGI
+1629 GIHV
-1641 GFDLQ
+1641 GFYQ
-1646 DGDEDYSGEYEL
+1646 H
-1658 MSADRIR
+1658 IR
-1665 RDLIDMIP
+1665 
-1673 HYKESPLVQKAI
+1673 
-1685 ADMEKY
+1685 
-1691 LDEKHGRVQ
+1691 
-1700 ETEHTAETVIGSG
+1700 
-1713 QKPFAVAADRRAE
+1713 
-1726 QEPVSV
+1726 
-1732 SQSQSQ
+1732 
-1738 KAEPASR
+1738 
-1745 EKGEVKKSVLQS
+1745 
-1757 LKDFQ
+1757 
-1762 ARAKAQEQN
+1762 
-1771 KTTEKSKTHKK
+1771 
-1782 GEVEL
+1782 

>member
-1 MANNIEKQLK
+1 MANNNIEKQLK

-28 RYTEYLNTMSK
+28 RYTEYLDTMSK

-108 GDDGQPETEIV
+108 GEDGQPETEIV
-119 EMVIPRFRVTTVFD
+119 EMVIPRFRVITVFD

-141 IAELKVPELTGSVQF
+141 IADLDVPELTGSVQF

-175 NVEGDAKGYYHQTE
+175 NVEGEAKGYYHQTE
-189 KYIAIKED
+189 KYIAIQED

-229 DQTTKEVEAES
+229 DRTTKEVEAES

-261 ASWCESRDM
+261 ASWCESKDM
-270 KALKASMD
+270 KALRASMD

-291 EEQMH
+291 ETQMH

-326 YNLVENMT
+326 YDLVENMT
-334 AEQLQENV
+334 VEQLQENI
-342 REYVTLLE
+342 REYVSLLE
-350 QDEISED
+350 QEEISED
-357 EKPLEEFLEDR
+357 GKSLEEFLEDR
-368 GATITVLY
+368 GATITPLY

-389 FDVAYDADTGIDYF
+389 FDVEYDADTGITYF

-416 EKAEFPRT
+416 EKAEFPRM

-477 FPTTELP
+477 FPTTELSEE
-484 KERESTMQY
+484 KESTMQY
-493 AHRLIEAAE
+493 AHRMIEAAE

-519 FAYKMDDRDEVL
+519 FAYKMDDRNEVL
-531 GLVNRMLTAN
+531 GLVNRMITAN

-551 LVHETEAQMDNFPD
+551 LVHETEAQIDNFPD
-565 GRIGFTEMHEAGIR
+565 GMIGFTEMHEAGIR

-608 DNPEQAGQILAE
+608 DYPEQAEQILAE

-642 KEREAAIARQEK
+642 KEREATAARQEK
-654 LQQDSAEKIDET
+654 WELDSTEKINET
-666 LLLHGE
+666 LLFHGE

-690 FMGFESAQKLGYSI
+690 FMGFESAQELGYTI
-704 DGKDY
+704 EGKDY
-709 RMVYAA
+709 KMVYTGSWV
-715 PWTPTITL
+715 PMITL
-723 DDIFERFNINRP
+723 DNIFERFNIDRP
-735 NDFHGHSLSVSDVIV
+735 DDFHGHSLSVSDVV
-750 INRTAETKAY
+750 VTKQAEEIKAY
-760 YVDSFGFEEL
+760 YVDSFGFQEL
-770 PNFVQQRMEIL
+770 PDFVQQRMEIL
-781 ENNHTRAYPPV
+781 ENNHIRAYPPV
-792 YKGTLAQAME
+792 YKGAFTQASAE
-802 ERDVDAYL
+802 NNLDAYI
-810 DSRKLNID
+810 DSRKLNMD

-827 ALKFDGLHLEED
+827 ARNFDGMHLKED
-839 AATQVLEQFGEERMT
+839 AAKEVLERFGEERMT
-854 FVMANTL
+854 VVMANTL
-861 LELSYDGRFSRQNK
+861 QKFSYDGRFSRQNR
-875 DWAEHIEIPENINQ
+875 DWAEQIELPKSMNMARNMNQ
-889 GKNLNQD
+889 K

-906 DGFID
+906 NGFID
-911 MARAEIRMQKIE
+911 IARAEIRMQKIE

-932 ITEDTRGFEADG
+932 ITADTRGFEADG
-944 HAGTWHTVDE
+944 HDGTWHTVDE
-954 RAYAGEKFFFMEHDE
+954 KEYAGEKFFFMEHDE

-1000 AVSEYL
+1000 AISEYL
-1006 QENGTTLYDLSE
+1006 QEKGI
-1018 FPKDSVVT
+1018 SVEGLMTEVEPDE
-1026 LRSGQTLTIK
+1026 LAYKIDDK
-1036 EIQAVQK
+1036 YFAIQK
-1043 DTWEETMAGKN
+1043 TEE
-1054 ESGTDVRFN
+1054 
-1063 FHAVSEVQLPEG
+1063 
-1075 IKLKMPEIHYVDN
+1075 
-1088 FYVMEDVNAEG
+1088 
-1099 VVKVNR
+1099 
-1105 YESLD
+1105 
-1110 EAMQEYLRLP
+1110 
-1120 NHQEKVLGIQNTET
+1120 
-1134 MQESMD
+1134 
-1140 FIRCENGID
+1140 
-1149 RLTHAYEQIGG
+1149 
-1160 WLNPEIYEAVNKM
+1160 
-1173 ENMLDWN
+1173 
-1180 EVQIAYQ
+1180 
-1187 IGKQYF
+1187 
-1193 TIQTAED
+1193 

-1205 FYNEDYQEDDGGI
+1205 FYALDYDEIDGGV
-1218 YDNPTIYVDEAAS
+1218 YDNPDISMRQAIE
-1231 DILEDKGYSL
+1231 DILEDEDVSL
-1241 EDAKVVDYEE
+1241 ENAVPVDYED
-1251 LMADVE
+1251 LMAEVE
-1257 EVQEEQMQRVQLE
+1257 EANERQMQRTQLL
-1270 KNCPASIF
+1270 KNCPPSIF
-1278 EGFRREEAMQT
+1278 EDYDREKAVDT
-1289 YEGIAMQFTRSK
+1289 CEGIAMQFTKSK
-1301 GYLTIQ
+1301 GYLTVQ
-1307 ATEEGYSFI
+1307 ATEEGYFYI
-1316 FYDSN
+1316 FYDSD
-1321 LHEIQSGDYDN
+1321 LHEINAGDYDN
-1332 PDASIQEA
+1332 PDISVQNAT
-1340 AYEILKNERMDDLE
+1340 YEILKSERMDDME
-1354 CVKVDYKEFEEMTI
+1354 CVKVDYKEFEAMTI
-1368 QHSKELLQEGE
+1368 QHSKDLLQAGE
-1379 LRATSEIGRD
+1379 IRATSEIGRD
-1389 EVALNGLSRAEVERG
+1389 EAALNGLSRAEVERG

-1421 VELLAARVYGSR
+1421 VELLAARVHGSR
-1433 SRQDLYREDSDLD
+1433 SREELYRDDSDLD
-1446 VVLFYKGD
+1446 VVLSYRGN
-1454 IREDSFFNALN
+1454 IREDSFFNELN
-1465 ESGIAMAGIQ
+1465 AHGIAMAGIK

-1482 EERITLAEYIKESEK
+1482 EERITLAEYMKESEA
-1497 YLDQQEVKKLAVD
+1497 YLDQKEIEKLAVD
-1510 LDNFSYDVDTY
+1510 LDNLSYEYDTY
-1521 EYNDT
+1521 EYKDI

-1531 EQVEKLTEDILNKKT
+1531 EQVKKITEDILNKKT
-1546 EAIKDWLLEVSE
+1546 GCLKDWLVEVSE

-1577 DTERLSIFDK
+1577 NAETLSIFTR

-1593 PEVTI
+1593 PEATI
-1598 SFYVA
+1598 TFYVA

-1629 IPAERLHGIKGI
+1629 IPAERMHGGKGI

-1658 MSADRIR
+1658 MCWDRVDR
-1665 RDLIDMIP
+1665 ELIDMIP
-1673 HYKESPLVQKAI
+1673 HYRESPLVQKAI
-1685 ADMEKY
+1685 NDMEKY
-1691 LDEKHGRVQ
+1691 LNEKHGKVQ
-1700 ETEHTAETVIGSG
+1700 E
-1713 QKPFAVAADRRAE
+1713 AE
-1726 QEPVSV
+1726 QTVEVKQEVSEVTVKKESVSV
-1732 SQSQSQ
+1732 EPNQTQ
-1738 KAEPASR
+1738 KKEPAKG

-1762 ARAKAQEQN
+1762 ARAKAQEQKN
-1771 KTTEKSKTHKK
+1771 KEAEKSKAHKK
-1782 GEVEL
+1782 GDVEL